1 MKHLCEGTR
10 FQTLIRPIPDQIR
23 ITSMSDHRLYSKLC
37 DAARKA
43 VARYITH
50 AASDYAAVFT
60 VVSSDQSES
69 TTPVLPHIDHQL
81 IRFAWIDRQ
90 GEEVVSVTHLNG

>member
-1 MKHLCEGTR
+1 MSPTLEHALVHMAYAMKRLCKETR

-23 ITSMSDHRLYSKLC
+23 ITSMSDHRLYPKLC

-50 AASDYAAVFT
+50 AASDYAAVLT
-60 VVSSDQSES
+60 VVSSDQTEN
-69 TTPVLPHIDHQL
+69 TTSVL
-81 IRFAWIDRQ
+81 RSSVGTDR
-90 GEEVVSVTHLNG
+90 LD

>member
-1 MKHLCEGTR
+1 MSHTLEHALVHMAYAMKRLCEETR

-43 VARYITH
+43 VARYIT
-50 AASDYAAVFT
+50 
-60 VVSSDQSES
+60 QSFYES
-69 TTPVLPHIDHQL
+69 I
-81 IRFAWIDRQ
+81 I
-90 GEEVVSVTHLNG
+90 S